1 MPRIVGLYLGLGR
14 SGGSSATGLL
24 AGSLRAP
31 ASSLDGSLAGIRR
44 GSSWPFLGLLVL
56 IQIKYIS
63 RLSKM
68 EKTLMFT
75 LTSALSEASA
85 ALAAFGG
92 RPRFLGAA
100 ASAML
105 EGE

>member
-1 MPRIVGLYLGLGR
+1 
-14 SGGSSATGLL
+14 
-24 AGSLRAP
+24 
-31 ASSLDGSLAGIRR
+31 
-44 GSSWPFLGLLVL
+44 
-56 IQIKYIS
+56 
-63 RLSKM
+63 
-68 EKTLMFT
+68 MFT